1 MALRAQRLQAH
12 GLAVERGA
20 LGAPRRSPVQFAHRL
35 RLILPAVDHTAPAIL
50 DLGLLLFLAALAG
63 RGARALGLP
72 AVIGY
77 LLVGVLVSPFTPGYV
92 ANRDQLSVLAD
103 IGVVLLLFEVG
114 IEINPLRLAREGRR
128 LLLLAPLQ
136 VAVTWILSAA
146 ACIAL
151 GMAPAG
157 AALIGL
163 SIAMSSSVVVV
174 NITRSRRRT
183 TNRITDEELLG
194 WSVIQ
199 DLVGVSAALVLV
211 VVLGIGGRSGLVA
224 VGGVIAFVVLA
235 AVAAS
240 LLPWLLRRLQAEH
253 DLFLLVSVASGLLLA
268 GVGSRYFGIPLALA
282 AFVAGLAITE
292 SPVAAEARQRLL
304 PFRDLFAVMFF
315 VALGTVIDPNTLPRA
330 LPWLV
335 AFLAMVVVGKVLVVW
350 IMARFGR
357 LGARTLQLAVGLGQV
372 GEFSYVLGAIALSAR
387 LITPQVSSGL
397 VGAVVVSIAASSI
410 LVRIAHR
417 PNSREP
423 ATVQ

>member
-1 MALRAQRLQAH
+1 M
-12 GLAVERGA
+12 G
-20 LGAPRRSPVQFAHRL
+20 RSAS
-35 RLILPAVDHTAPAIL
+35 ILPAVDHTAPAIL
-50 DLGLLLFLAALAG
+50 ELGLLLLLAALAG
-63 RGARALGLP
+63 KAARAIGLP

-92 ANRDQLSVLAD
+92 ANRDQLSILAD
-103 IGVVLLLFEVG
+103 VGVVLLLFEVG

-151 GMAPAG
+151 GMASAG

-235 AVAAS
+235 AVAAF

-292 SPVAAEARQRLL
+292 SPIAAEARQRLL

-315 VALGTVIDPNTLPRA
+315 VR
-330 LPWLV
+330 
-335 AFLAMVVVGKVLVVW
+335 
-350 IMARFGR
+350 
-357 LGARTLQLAVGLGQV
+357 
-372 GEFSYVLGAIALSAR
+372 
-387 LITPQVSSGL
+387 
-397 VGAVVVSIAASSI
+397 
-410 LVRIAHR
+410 HR
-417 PNSREP
+417 PEHSAPGSALARGLP
-423 ATVQ
+423 GDGRRGQGTRG